1 MKRYLLVICILLAIY
16 SFFALSK
23 VTCPLFSAKKDKIQE
38 YRIKGNAAASLD
50 QAMTLLRRRQDNAAL
65 LVFEK
70 ILETQPSNIQA
81 FWGKA
86 EILRR
91 SRNYAESEK
100 ILQEAIK
107 KDPGYAPPLIS
118 LAYLRYNDG
127 QLPEARKILNSVR
140 KNKLLDNE
148 NRALIYIL
156 LGTINSKYSA
166 EGGLLSKITY
176 ASGILRYFLKANE
189 LAPCLPEVH
198 LALGTFYMKAPGI
211 LGGNLD
217 RAIRE
222 LEQCLIIAPD
232 FATAHARL
240 AQAYEEKGDPVR
252 YQLHLERVKALDP
265 QNEVLKEL

>member
-1 MKRYLLVICILLAIY
+1 MKRYLLVIFILLAVY
-16 SFFALSK
+16 SFFSLSK
-23 VTCPLFSAKKDKIQE
+23 GTCPLFSPKKDKIQE
-38 YRIKGNAAASLD
+38 YLIKGNAAGVLG
-50 QAMTLLRRRQDNAAL
+50 QAMDLLQRRQDNAAL

-70 ILETQPSNIQA
+70 ILEAEPSNIPA
-81 FWGKA
+81 SWGKA

-91 SRNYAESEK
+91 SRKYAESEK
-100 ILQEAIK
+100 ILQELIK

-127 QLPEARKILNSVR
+127 QLQEARKILISLL

-148 NRALIYIL
+148 NRALVYIL
-156 LGTINSKYSA
+156 LGTVNSRYSVK
-166 EGGLLSKITY
+166 GNFLSKIAY
-176 ASGILRYFLKANE
+176 ASNIFRYFLKANE
-189 LAPCLPEVH
+189 LAPCLPETH

-217 RAIRE
+217 KAIKE
-222 LEQCLIIAPD
+222 LQQCLILAPD

-252 YQLHLERVKALDP
+252 YELHLERAKALDP